1 MGKNKYVAPGRLT
14 RTREVNKM
22 REILFRAKRIDN
34 GEWVRGYYYSKT
46 LIHAGGITRLHG
58 YILTLSGN
66 EIEVISETVSQFTGL
81 TDKNG
86 KKIFEGDILK
96 CVGNKRIFKG
106 VLMDFEEVTH
116 VSVVEWWNSYC
127 NCGYRVKNQNG
138 KTMMIK
144 QSSLIGMNA
153 EIIGNIFDNPELI
166 KE

>member
-1 MGKNKYVAPGRLT
+1 
-14 RTREVNKM
+14 M
-22 REILFRAKRIDN
+22 REILFRGKRVDN
-34 GEWVRGYYYSKT
+34 GEWVYGGYDFMNGDSTIFDIDSVCHSAY
-46 LIHAGGITRLHG
+46 
-58 YILTLSGN
+58 
-66 EIEVISETVSQFTGL
+66 EVIPKTVGQFTGL

-96 CVGNKRIFKG
+96 CVGNKCVRKG
-106 VLMDFEEVTH
+106 ILMDFEEVTH

-153 EIIGNIFDNPELI
+153 EIIGNIFDNPELV